1 MSVAEDFRIESCDEE
16 TVEKME
22 VDEGDNSNLELDD
35 DPPPMVQASTTQ
47 TRHTSLGWTHNVRD
61 RI

>member
-1 MSVAEDFRIESCDEE
+1 MKRL
-16 TVEKME
+16 EKME

-47 TRHTSLGWTHNVRD
+47 TRHTSMGWTHNVRD